1 MIIKSYSPILEF
13 RNISSA
19 SFPFF
24 ASAISRCSSSRIA
37 WAISILMALS
47 STRSTRFPDR
57 SMLCGQLSFCGSLFS
72 ARWSISNGTVN
83 INVLPTFSSLSS
95 SIVPPISS
103 TISLTIESPRPE
115 PLNVVVDR
123 LPSCAK
129 TSNACFWN
137 SSLIPR
143 PVSEHTNW
151 KTAIFPSSD
160 NSSQWTFTVP
170 WKWLYLIALEFST
183 VST

>member
-1 MIIKSYSPILEF
+1 MIGIFLASSRSNSRIAFVASSPSMTGIITSMMIKSYSPVLEF

-19 SFPFF
+19 SFPFL
-24 ASAISRCSSSRIA
+24 ASAISRCSSSSIA

-57 SMLCGQLSFCGSLFS
+57 FMLCGQLSFCGSFFS
-72 ARWSISNGTVN
+72 ARCSISNGTVN
-83 INVLPTFSSLSS
+83 VLPIFSSLSS

-129 TSNACFWN
+129 ASNACF
-137 SSLIPR
+137 
-143 PVSEHTNW
+143 
-151 KTAIFPSSD
+151 
-160 NSSQWTFTVP
+160 
-170 WKWLYLIALEFST
+170 
-183 VST
+183 

>member
-1 MIIKSYSPILEF
+1 
-13 RNISSA
+13 
-19 SFPFF
+19 
-24 ASAISRCSSSRIA
+24 
-37 WAISILMALS
+37 MALS

-57 SMLCGQLSFCGSLFS
+57 FMLCGQLSFCGSFFS
-72 ARWSISNGTVN
+72 ARCSISNGTVN
-83 INVLPTFSSLSS
+83 VLPIFSALSS

-129 TSNACFWN
+129 ASNACFWN

-170 WKWLYLIALEFST
+170 WKWLYLIALEERFIKILLRCTGLPIRCLWRIVLASTPPSNLTPFS
-183 VST
+183 